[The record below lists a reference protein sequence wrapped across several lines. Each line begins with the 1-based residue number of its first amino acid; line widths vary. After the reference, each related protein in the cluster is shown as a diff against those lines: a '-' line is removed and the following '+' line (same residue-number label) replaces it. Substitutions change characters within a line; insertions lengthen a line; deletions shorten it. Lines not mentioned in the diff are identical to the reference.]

1 MDVKNIILMG
11 VGGQGLVLAT
21 NIIAHAAMYSGYEV
35 KTNDVIGMSQRGGMV
50 WGSVRYGKEVYSPN
64 IPQGQGDVLLGM
76 EPLEALRGSSLLK
89 EGGTIIMNRK
99 RVYPTPVMLEE
110 AEYPEE
116 EIKAL
121 EEKFNVIYVDAE
133 EEAKASGNIK
143 TANIIQIGILAA
155 VLDIDN
161 DIWMK
166 AIEEFVP
173 KKALE
178 ANRVAFKR
186 GHDIATDK

>member
-1 MDVKNIILMG
+1 MG